1 MKQLSA
7 LLLPAL
13 LISTHPPTP
22 ARAGGGGRPSPQE
35 SAQSAKPQSSPAQ
48 TPAPAAK
55 RQEPPSKEDE
65 RKEAAKRESVQS
77 KIPNREAAVGLLVKE
92 SRRARFIRRASD
104 SARVLTAVADPLWT
118 QAYYE
123 HIAED
128 ALRAAWKLTGRDL
141 DDEAKSRRAERA
153 AREVSLST
161 HELRTELRSDIL
173 AVAERRKPA
182 LVKEF
187 LAEIEETEESA
198 AAAHNL
204 PTAFGTGS
212 LRQQQLANAA
222 LRLAATDPARSV
234 SLASASLG
242 YGMPQELQGIFIE
255 LAASA
260 PAHARELFR
269 RAVPAFAADQSVNI
283 YDAVFLAAYLR
294 FSAAPEPDAA
304 LVKTFLDAALERMLR
319 LRAQQ
324 LASGDRDEGQRGA
337 MLMSLNYLQ
346 PFFQS
351 YHPERLNE
359 LAALAQQLRPELP
372 AGQFD
377 ADAANLTSSDNPNTP
392 ENLVSRAA
400 SEKNQNRRDALYL
413 QAALKFASEK
423 KFDRALEAALSA
435 REGSLRE
442 PFLTHVRTQQAEH
455 LAATGELNESA
466 KVVER
471 ITDPELRA
479 EATVV
484 LAAAAVKKKDAI
496 IARYALDQTVKALGN
511 NVGSAPHARAYLWIA
526 SAYAAFDSLTG
537 FELMQTAVRFA
548 NSAAQLQDLRPERRI
563 LRVDESVR
571 EVVMTGGS
579 GAGDFRAGFAALAR
593 ADFPRAAQV
602 AETFTNPLFRGLA
615 VVAAAEQA
623 LREQP
628 QNAAPRKRKDE
639 SK

>member
-1 MKQLSA
+1 
-7 LLLPAL
+7 
-13 LISTHPPTP
+13 
-22 ARAGGGGRPSPQE
+22 
-35 SAQSAKPQSSPAQ
+35 
-48 TPAPAAK
+48 
-55 RQEPPSKEDE
+55 
-65 RKEAAKRESVQS
+65 
-77 KIPNREAAVGLLVKE
+77 
-92 SRRARFIRRASD
+92 
-104 SARVLTAVADPLWT
+104 
-118 QAYYE
+118 
-123 HIAED
+123 
-128 ALRAAWKLTGRDL
+128 
-141 DDEAKSRRAERA
+141 
-153 AREVSLST
+153 
-161 HELRTELRSDIL
+161 
-173 AVAERRKPA
+173 
-182 LVKEF
+182 
-187 LAEIEETEESA
+187 
-198 AAAHNL
+198 
-204 PTAFGTGS
+204 
-212 LRQQQLANAA
+212 
-222 LRLAATDPARSV
+222 
-234 SLASASLG
+234 
-242 YGMPQELQGIFIE
+242 
-255 LAASA
+255 
-260 PAHARELFR
+260 
-269 RAVPAFAADQSVNI
+269 
-283 YDAVFLAAYLR
+283 
-294 FSAAPEPDAA
+294 
-304 LVKTFLDAALERMLR
+304 
-319 LRAQQ
+319 
-324 LASGDRDEGQRGA
+324 LASGDRDEGQRAA

-413 QAALKFASEK
+413 QAALKFAAEK

-442 PFLTHVRTQQAEH
+442 PFLTHVRTQQAMH

-484 LAAAAVKKKDAI
+484 LAAAAVKRKDTI
-496 IARYALDQTVKALGN
+496 IARYALDQTVKSLGN

-526 SAYAAFDSLTG
+526 SAYAAFDPLTG
-537 FELMQTAVRFA
+537 FELMQTAVRSA
-548 NSAAQLQDLRPERRI
+548 NSAAQLQDLRPERRV

-571 EVVMTGGS
+571 EVVMTGGG